1 MKDTFFAGWRWALA
15 AAAAA
20 LSALLLRAWL
30 VRRRESRDAVQHAV
44 RLADDIVE
52 VADTIEADLQK
63 LKGRAEWPALEARCR
78 ECRERAD
85 QARTRWRALPAFE
98 PDALQD
104 LVERLHDDHRRVVN
118 LRSEVDLA
126 LAGSRGSR
134 IYSHVRSKFPSS
146 SFPTRPSTLV

>member
-15 AAAAA
+15 AVAAAV
-20 LSALLLRAWL
+20 STLLLRAWL

-63 LKGRAEWPALEARCR
+63 LKGRAEWPALGARCR

-85 QARTRWRALPAFE
+85 QARTQWRALPAFE

-146 SFPTRPSTLV
+146 SFPTRPSTLM